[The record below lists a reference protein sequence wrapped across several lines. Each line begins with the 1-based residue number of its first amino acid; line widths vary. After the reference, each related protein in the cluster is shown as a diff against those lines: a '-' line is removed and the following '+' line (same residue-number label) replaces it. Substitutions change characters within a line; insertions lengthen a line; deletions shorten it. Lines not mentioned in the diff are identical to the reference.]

1 MKQVFLTAT
10 TLLLTC
16 AGLLAAVSTQTL
28 QRELNQVSGEIRS
41 ARTGMNFR
49 AAAFLAAAFFIDKEE
64 YQTLNAAYSAACIF
78 IRNDL
83 NLFDAP
89 IEELQADINL
99 LKYFDYVAGV
109 ETAYTGNPELQSA
122 AVALLTHSDNSNAYK
137 EAKKYFK
144 KAIQAEKDAYHT
156 MIEKEY
162 GSFWGSFVRLYDTM
176 NEGTEFPLEK
186 EYNKLKKERTKNIAK
201 YVAFQETHGDNAV
214 EHLDPLSESLHTSIE
229 ELAVKLE
236 PVIYNYD
243 TLTNAYNA
251 ARLLGLVMDI
261 SLDSNYGSTSEVYSD
276 PFALGW

>member
-1 MKQVFLTAT
+1 MKRVFLTTT

-16 AGLLAAVSTQTL
+16 AGLLAAVPTQTL
-28 QRELNQVSGEIRS
+28 QKELNQVSGEISS
-41 ARTGMNFR
+41 ARTGMNIR
-49 AAAFLAAAFFIDKEE
+49 AAAFFIDKEE
-64 YQTLNAAYSAACIF
+64 YQTLNVAYSAACIF

-89 IEELQADINL
+89 IAELQADINL
-99 LKYFDYVAGV
+99 LKHFDYVAGI
-109 ETAYTGNPELQSA
+109 ETAYASNPELQSA
-122 AVALLTHSDNSNAYK
+122 AVALLTHSEDTKAYK

-144 KAIQAEKDAYHT
+144 DSIQAEKDAYHA
-156 MIEKEY
+156 MIEEEY

-186 EYNKLKKERTKNIAK
+186 EYNKLKKKRSKNIAK

-214 EHLDPLSESLHTSIE
+214 EHLDSLSESLHTSIE
-229 ELAVKLE
+229 ELTVKLE

-243 TLTNAYNA
+243 MLTNAYNT
-251 ARLLGLVMDI
+251 ARLLGFAMDI

-276 PFALGW
+276 PFASGW